1 MLRSYFL
8 WRNFILLPEE
18 TEKRK
23 WTPHSDRQNK
33 CHFPPMCHAVLWACR
48 ALPIPWK
55 QCCSWDLASSQAHPP
70 EPICPGHTSTA
81 ALKWPRTDKRIRDV
95 ILTPD
100 QIATVSNDLSRTSD
114 LRLELL
120 ASSPLQ
126 CKTDSIL
133 EYSWAVPT
141 ADP

>member
-1 MLRSYFL
+1 M
-8 WRNFILLPEE
+8 
-18 TEKRK
+18 
-23 WTPHSDRQNK
+23 
-33 CHFPPMCHAVLWACR
+33 
-48 ALPIPWK
+48 
-55 QCCSWDLASSQAHPP
+55 
-70 EPICPGHTSTA
+70 
-81 ALKWPRTDKRIRDV
+81 

-126 CKTDSIL
+126 CKIDSIL